1 MSKQIPKDTVWISA
15 ELNGS
20 CYEEEKQKCLDC
32 VNCDIDGSC
41 IAKREA
47 PFGDFVCEH
56 NEQFE
61 PLDTGEID
69 K

>member
-1 MSKQIPKDTVWISA
+1 MTK
-15 ELNGS
+15 
-20 CYEEEKQKCLDC
+20 EEKQKCLDC

-41 IAKREA
+41 IAKLEA
-47 PFGDFVCEH
+47 PFGSFVCEH

-61 PLDTGEID
+61 PLDTGEVE